1 MIRKKERGAVRCFV
15 EDDQQAGRLIGVPSE
30 SEKKRV
36 EYVVDCIH
44 IYIYIYLINN
54 TVSKIR

>member
-44 IYIYIYLINN
+44 IYIYISY
-54 TVSKIR
+54 K